1 MSSIR
6 TRLLLALL
14 GLVAVISLLA
24 GVLTYRRVL
33 AETSALF
40 DYQLR
45 QMALSLQNQVPLAA
59 RLELPPTGT
68 DFVVEI
74 WDLFGRVEYRSRP
87 GLPTIDRP
95 YVGYEDVTLQGE
107 RWRVYGLQTFDG
119 VIQVGQPLRVR
130 AALARSAALRVVIP
144 LLVLLPLLAAAMAWV
159 VRESLA
165 PLRRVA
171 AEVQH
176 RDAHSLAPVTAAR
189 LPEEIAPL
197 VDQLNRLLGR
207 VQAAFAAQ
215 RAFVADAAHE
225 LRSPLTAVRL
235 QLQLLDRAPDE
246 AASREARRQLGAAV
260 ERAVHLI
267 EQLLTLARNEPEDS
281 RARTLAPV
289 ALQDVAAE
297 ALADTHALALARG
310 IELSLESSPGESSP
324 AAAGMPAAPSAAGV
338 PAVPAVRATGE
349 APARTL
355 VRADREALRVLMRNL
370 LDNAVRYTPPGGRVQ
385 VHIGADAGEPVLEVA
400 DSGPGIPPEERSRA
414 FDRFYRRASSPEGG
428 CGLGLAIVK
437 AIAERHGARVT
448 LADAALGGLCVRIRF
463 PASVPA
469 QAPGGPSAPP
479 GGAPS
484 AAPAAPAA
492 PSAPAARRAH

>member
-45 QMALSLQNQVPLAA
+45 QMALSLENQVPLAP

-74 WDLFGRVEYRSRP
+74 WDLFGRVEYLSRP

-95 YVGYEDVTLQGE
+95 YVGYANVTLQRQ
-107 RWRVYGLQTFDG
+107 RWRVYGLQSFDG
-119 VIQVGQPLRVR
+119 VIQVAQPLRVR
-130 AALARSAALRVVIP
+130 AALARAAALRVVIP

-159 VRESLA
+159 VGESLA

-171 AEVQH
+171 AEVQR
-176 RDAHSLAPVTAAR
+176 RDVHSLAPVAAVH

-207 VQAAFAAQ
+207 VDAALATQ
-215 RAFVADAAHE
+215 RAFIADAAHE

-235 QLQLLDRAPDE
+235 QLQLLDRAPD
-246 AASREARRQLGAAV
+246 AAARAQARAELGAAV
-260 ERAVHLI
+260 ERAIHLVA
-267 EQLLTLARNEPEDS
+267 QLLALARNEPRDVPSEA
-281 RARTLAPV
+281 RAAVSLRE
-289 ALQDVAAE
+289 VAAE
-297 ALADTHALALARG
+297 ALAEMHSLAVARR
-310 IELSLESSPGESSP
+310 IELSLE
-324 AAAGMPAAPSAAGV
+324 AAPSASA
-338 PAVPAVRATGE
+338 PSASTPSAAVPVAGAVHPAGE
-349 APARTL
+349 TVL
-355 VRADREALRVLMRNL
+355 ADREALRILVRNL
-370 LDNAVRYTPPGGRVQ
+370 VDNAVRYTPAGGRVQ
-385 VHIGADAGEPVLEVA
+385 VSIGSGSGSGGSGAGHAASAGRAAGPWLEVI
-400 DSGPGIPPEERSRA
+400 DTGPGIPPAERARA
-414 FDRFYRRASSPEGG
+414 FDRFHRRASTAEGG

-437 AIAERHGARVT
+437 AVADRHGASVTLGDAPAGGLRVT
-448 LADAALGGLCVRIRF
+448 VSFASAAAAGSQHPERAARQV
-463 PASVPA
+463 
-469 QAPGGPSAPP
+469 APP
-479 GGAPS
+479 GEPVAP
-484 AAPAAPAA
+484 
-492 PSAPAARRAH
+492 